1 MSLTCGYSSP
11 RSDGDANS
19 QVTGARVQVP
29 LGHEP
34 FGHDAML
41 PALRL
46 TGPRR
51 ADLNKLPNLRR
62 LLTAELAAARRC
74 RTAGSGAFSR
84 RVWCCAEPARL
95 GVNAAGLLRRRVF
108 GACLAAVAGQSSRR
122 VVRTGRLV
130 RTAPD
135 RPEGPRPS
143 GPDPQ
148 PPVEPQARQEAI
160 CEQDED
166 KPIGV
171 SENARR
177 SGRLFCGE
185 EERLSARRGR
195 PATGSGE
202 SVIPAGTACALPG
215 RRRAGGQVRCGPLLE
230 DECGAQPG
238 YLENLP

>member
-34 FGHDAML
+34 LGHDAML

-51 ADLNKLPNLRR
+51 ADLNKLPNLRC
-62 LLTAELAAARRC
+62 LLTAELAARRC

-95 GVNAAGLLRRRVF
+95 GVNVAGLLRRRFF
-108 GACLAAVAGQSSRR
+108 GACLAAAVPAGQGSLR
-122 VVRTGRLV
+122 VVRAGRLV
-130 RTAPD
+130 RTGPD

-143 GPDPQ
+143 GPDPR

-166 KPIGV
+166 KPIGL

-185 EERLSARRGR
+185 EGLRTRRGR

-202 SVIPAGTACALPG
+202 SVIPADTACALPG
-215 RRRAGGQVRCGPLLE
+215 RRRAGGQVRCEPLLE
-230 DECGAQPG
+230 DECGTQPG

>member
-135 RPEGPRPS
+135 RRAAPVRPGPAASRRAAGPAGSHLRAGRGQAHRAQRKRQEIRPAVLRGRRTPQRPPRPAS
-143 GPDPQ
+143 Y
-148 PPVEPQARQEAI
+148 RF
-160 CEQDED
+160 
-166 KPIGV
+166 
-171 SENARR
+171 R
-177 SGRLFCGE
+177 
-185 EERLSARRGR
+185 
-195 PATGSGE
+195 
-202 SVIPAGTACALPG
+202 
-215 RRRAGGQVRCGPLLE
+215 
-230 DECGAQPG
+230 
-238 YLENLP
+238 

>member
-34 FGHDAML
+34 LGHDAML

-51 ADLNKLPNLRR
+51 ADLNKLPNLRC

-95 GVNAAGLLRRRVF
+95 GVNVAGLLRRRFF
-108 GACLAAVAGQSSRR
+108 GACLAAAVPAGQGSLR
-122 VVRTGRLV
+122 VVRAGRLV
-130 RTAPD
+130 RTGPD
-135 RPEGPRPS
+135 RPEGAAPVRPGPAASRRAAGPAGSHLRAGRGQAHRAQRKRQEIRPTVLRGRRPQDPPRPAS
-143 GPDPQ
+143 N
-148 PPVEPQARQEAI
+148 RF
-160 CEQDED
+160 
-166 KPIGV
+166 
-171 SENARR
+171 R
-177 SGRLFCGE
+177 
-185 EERLSARRGR
+185 
-195 PATGSGE
+195 
-202 SVIPAGTACALPG
+202 
-215 RRRAGGQVRCGPLLE
+215 
-230 DECGAQPG
+230 
-238 YLENLP
+238 

>member
-51 ADLNKLPNLRR
+51 ADRNKLPNRR
-62 LLTAELAAARRC
+62 CLLTAELAAARRC

-108 GACLAAVAGQSSRR
+108 GACLAAAVARR
-122 VVRTGRLV
+122 AAGPHC
-130 RTAPD
+130 PD

-143 GPDPQ
+143 GPGPQ
-148 PPVEPQARQEAI
+148 PPVRPQGRQEAS

-166 KPIGV
+166 KPTGL

-185 EERLSARRGR
+185 EERLRARRGR

-202 SVIPAGTACALPG
+202 SAIPAGTACALPG

-230 DECGAQPG
+230 DECGAEPG
-238 YLENLP
+238 HLENLP